1 MSTSASGAA
10 YRFDRF
16 VLYPDRG
23 VLLSAEG
30 GEIALRPK
38 ALTLLRLLVEN
49 AGRLL
54 DRDTIMRAVWS
65 DVIISDDGIT
75 QCVRDIRRAL
85 ADDAQRIL
93 RTVRQRGY
101 ILAVEVTVTRD
112 RSNVVTRTIQLA
124 DKPSIAVLPFRN
136 LSTDPEQE
144 FFSDGIADDIITEL
158 SRSRALFVIARNSSF
173 AYRSAAAD
181 VKQVARELGVRY
193 VVEGSVRRDAGRV
206 RITAQLI
213 EAETGNHI
221 WAERY
226 DREIAHV
233 FAVQDEITLAV
244 ISSIQPAI
252 ADAEFRRTLRR
263 PPEDLG
269 TWEAY
274 QRGLWHLSR
283 ASPLDIAQAREFFQ
297 RAMVLDAMFAPPCA
311 AMAMIYM
318 QEGLSFATHSWPEA
332 LKLAEDWAHR
342 AVEIDASDADAQA
355 ILGWTAAISSGP
367 NQESWDAVSQAL
379 AINPNSSWANAV
391 KGALLLFSCQP
402 TQARDA
408 LSTALRLDP
417 RGPISVLPLTQM
429 AVSYYFGHEYPQAAE
444 WGRRAAS
451 RYPQSPLAY
460 KWIAAAL
467 GQLGRIDEAAEML
480 QRTINLSPSSFDLYV
495 RNCPP
500 WVRPEDH
507 EHMLEGLR
515 KAGWQG

>member
-101 ILAVEVTVTRD
+101 ILAAEVTVTRD
-112 RSNVVTRTIQLA
+112 RSNV
-124 DKPSIAVLPFRN
+124 
-136 LSTDPEQE
+136 DPEQE

-226 DREIAHV
+226 DREIAQV

-332 LKLAEDWAHR
+332 LKLAEGWAHR

-451 RYPQSPLAY
+451 RYPESPLAY

>member
-1 MSTSASGAA
+1 MGAGASGAV

-16 VLYPDRG
+16 ALYPDRG

-30 GEIALRPK
+30 REIALRPK
-38 ALTLLRLLVEN
+38 AFTLLRLLVEN
-49 AGRLL
+49 AGRLM
-54 DRDTIMRAVWS
+54 DRDTIMRVVWS
-65 DVIISDDGIT
+65 DVIITDDGIT

-101 ILAVEVTVTRD
+101 ILAAEVVVTLVQ
-112 RSNVVTRTIQLA
+112 SNVITHTLA

-136 LSTDPEQE
+136 LSADPEQE

-173 AYRSAAAD
+173 AYRGRLAD

-206 RITAQLI
+206 RINAQLI
-213 EAETGNHI
+213 EGETGNHI

-226 DREIAHV
+226 DREIEHV

-244 ISSIQPAI
+244 ISAIQPAV

-269 TWEAY
+269 TWEAH

-283 ASPLDIAQAREFFQ
+283 ANPTDTALARGFFQ
-297 RAMVLDAMFAPPCA
+297 RAMALDAMFAPPCA
-311 AMAMIYM
+311 AMAMICM

-332 LKLAEDWAHR
+332 LKLAAGWAHK

-355 ILGWTAAISSGP
+355 ILAWTAAISGGP
-367 NQESWDAVSQAL
+367 NQESWDGVSLAL

-402 TQARDA
+402 NQARDA

-417 RGPISVLPLTQM
+417 RGPISVLPLTQI
-429 AVSYYFGHEYPQAAE
+429 AVSYYFEHDYPQAAE
-444 WGRRAAS
+444 WARRAVS
-451 RYPQSPLAY
+451 RYPESPLAY

-480 QRTINLSPSSFDLYV
+480 RRTINLSPSSFDLYV

-507 EHMLEGLR
+507 EHMLDGLR
-515 KAGWQG
+515 KSGWQG

>member
-1 MSTSASGAA
+1 MA
-10 YRFDRF
+10 
-16 VLYPDRG
+16 
-23 VLLSAEG
+23 
-30 GEIALRPK
+30 
-38 ALTLLRLLVEN
+38 
-49 AGRLL
+49 
-54 DRDTIMRAVWS
+54 
-65 DVIISDDGIT
+65 
-75 QCVRDIRRAL
+75 
-85 ADDAQRIL
+85 
-93 RTVRQRGY
+93 
-101 ILAVEVTVTRD
+101 
-112 RSNVVTRTIQLA
+112 
-124 DKPSIAVLPFRN
+124 
-136 LSTDPEQE
+136 
-144 FFSDGIADDIITEL
+144 
-158 SRSRALFVIARNSSF
+158 
-173 AYRSAAAD
+173 
-181 VKQVARELGVRY
+181 
-193 VVEGSVRRDAGRV
+193 
-206 RITAQLI
+206 
-213 EAETGNHI
+213 
-221 WAERY
+221 
-226 DREIAHV
+226 
-233 FAVQDEITLAV
+233 
-244 ISSIQPAI
+244 
-252 ADAEFRRTLRR
+252 
-263 PPEDLG
+263 
-269 TWEAY
+269 
-274 QRGLWHLSR
+274 
-283 ASPLDIAQAREFFQ
+283 
-297 RAMVLDAMFAPPCA
+297 LDAMFAPPCA

-332 LKLAEDWAHR
+332 LKLAEGWAHR

-429 AVSYYFGHEYPQAAE
+429 AVSYYFGHDYPQAAE

>member
-1 MSTSASGAA
+1 MGAGA
-10 YRFDRF
+10 TGAVYRFDRF
-16 VLYPDRG
+16 ALYPDRG

-30 GEIALRPK
+30 QEIALRPK
-38 ALTLLRLLVEN
+38 AFTLLHLLVEN

-54 DRDTIMRAVWS
+54 SRDTIMRVVWP
-65 DVIISDDGIT
+65 DVIIADDGIT
-75 QCVRDIRRAL
+75 QCIRDIRQAL
-85 ADDAQRIL
+85 ADDTQRIL

-101 ILAVEVTVTRD
+101 ILAAEVVVTLVQ
-112 RSNVVTRTIQLA
+112 SNVITQTLQLA

-136 LSTDPEQE
+136 LSADPEQE
-144 FFSDGIADDIITEL
+144 FFSDGIADDVITEL

-173 AYRSAAAD
+173 VYRGQLAD

-193 VVEGSVRRDAGRV
+193 VVEGSVRRDVGRV
-206 RITAQLI
+206 RINAQLI
-213 EAETGNHI
+213 EAETGNHL

-226 DREIAHV
+226 DREIEHM

-244 ISSIQPAI
+244 ISAIQPAV

-283 ASPLDIAQAREFFQ
+283 ASPTDSILAREFFQ
-297 RAMVLDAMFAPPCA
+297 RAMALDAMFAPPCA
-311 AMAMIYM
+311 AMAMLYM

-332 LKLAEDWAHR
+332 LKLAGGWAHK
-342 AVEIDASDADAQA
+342 AVDIDASDADAQA
-355 ILGWTAAISSGP
+355 ILAWTAAISDGP
-367 NQESWDAVSQAL
+367 SQESWDGVSLAL
-379 AINPNSSWANAV
+379 ALNPNSSWANAV

-402 TQARDA
+402 SQARNA

-417 RGPISVLPLTQM
+417 RGPISVLPVTQI
-429 AVSYYFGHEYPQAAE
+429 AVSYYFEHDYPQAAE
-444 WGRRAAS
+444 WARRAVS
-451 RYPQSPLAY
+451 RYPESPLAY
-460 KWIAAAL
+460 KWMAAAL

-507 EHMLEGLR
+507 QHMLDGLR
-515 KAGWQG
+515 KSGWQG

>member
-1 MSTSASGAA
+1 MSASGAA
-10 YRFDRF
+10 YQFDRF

-30 GEIALRPK
+30 REIALRPK

-101 ILAVEVTVTRD
+101 ILTAEVSVTHD
-112 RSNVVTRTIQLA
+112 QSNLAPRTIQLA

-136 LSTDPEQE
+136 LSTDPDQE

-158 SRSRALFVIARNSSF
+158 SRSRALFVIARYSSF
-173 AYRSAAAD
+173 EYRDAAAD

-193 VVEGSVRRDAGRV
+193 MVEGSVRRDAGRV

-213 EAETGNHI
+213 EAETGSHI

-226 DREIAHV
+226 DREIAQV

-252 ADAEFRRTLRR
+252 ADAEFRRTLRT

-283 ASPLDIAQAREFFQ
+283 ANPSGIAHAREFFQ
-297 RAMVLDAMFAPPCA
+297 RAMALDAMFAPPCA

-318 QEGLSFATHSWPEA
+318 QEGLSFATYSWPEA
-332 LKLAEDWAHR
+332 LKLAAGWAR
-342 AVEIDASDADAQA
+342 KAVEIDASDADAQA

-391 KGALLLFSCQP
+391 KGALLLFSRQP

-417 RGPISVLPLTQM
+417 RGPISVLPLTQI
-429 AVSYYFGHEYPQAAE
+429 AVSYYFGHDYPQAVE
-444 WGRRAAS
+444 WGNRAAS
-451 RYPQSPLAY
+451 RYPESPLAY

-495 RNCPP
+495 RHCPP